1 MAGRFPGAPSLG
13 TFRQSLLD
21 GVDRS
26 RGSIPRSSRTASTGV
41 PRTFPH
47 FGPAKPVLDGVEL
60 FEALFRQAARRA
72 ALVDPAS
79 TAIWSKNRRPGTVLT
94 AFLPSEYIARVEFY
108 FRKQN

>member
-60 FEALFRQAARRA
+60 FEAPFSAGCPPSGARRSGFDRH
-72 ALVDPAS
+72 LVEKSS
-79 TAIWSKNRRPGTVLT
+79 TWNGAHGLLT
-94 AFLPSEYIARVEFY
+94 E
-108 FRKQN
+108 